1 MLVMFSF
8 FEADA
13 FERRLNIRSKTEGLK
28 ISNLNLFNKP
38 ILRKFS
44 SKSFDR
50 TKRQTFSQGSL
61 EPVNFH
67 SSLEDL
73 AKSLN
78 AKLVHRVNQ
87 GNHNFPSKS
96 RKIVEFTRPKIVLD
110 DPRPPSESTSFVNG
124 EHDHD
129 TDSILLQSVSFNA
142 RPTAGPFDDFRPSS
156 ISPSHNSG
164 QISSNSIPLQ
174 SESFNTRSQIVQS
187 DDFKSSSD
195 ATNINS
201 GILNSN
207 NIPLK
212 SDSFRTSTNP
222 DLNSEDPITITS
234 SENSLLRKALRPVS
248 SNIEGDVRNAQTD
261 IFSTEDLP
269 SSDTLESH
277 MIRGFKG
284 NDGTIFFIDL
294 ADLRAS
300 GLQFDDTSDL
310 SITGVSVSEVT
321 NFDDQVD
328 SLSEVEDTLKEFSE
342 TEIFRPRAFDETNKF
357 FPNSDKVNSNRKTL
371 RNEFFGSANAV
382 PQSSSTSINLLP
394 VETQLNFERDFQD
407 VQRQNFF
414 DQQVIQGD
422 HLQLL
427 KEPAANGQQE
437 LNIHG
442 TAQSTKISS
451 FSPQFSST
459 PPPPPVPTFR
469 PSSFITETV
478 DFRKP
483 VNEPKTN
490 PLRHLN
496 SEFQS
501 GKPTSGKDNSLET
514 LEAIKSSKKRIR
526 FLNTN
531 N

>member
-8 FEADA
+8 CEADA
-13 FERRLNIRSKTEGLK
+13 FERRPDIRSKTERLK
-28 ISNLNLFNKP
+28 QISNLNLFNKP

-44 SKSFDR
+44 SKSLDR
-50 TKRQTFSQGSL
+50 TKRQTFSQGSF

-67 SSLEDL
+67 SPLEDL

-129 TDSILLQSVSFNA
+129 TDSILLQSATFNA
-142 RPTAGPFDDFRPSS
+142 RPTAGQFDDFRPSS
-156 ISPSHNSG
+156 TSPSLNSG
-164 QISSNSIPLQ
+164 RISSNSIPLQ

-187 DDFKSSSD
+187 DDFE
-195 ATNINS
+195 
-201 GILNSN
+201 
-207 NIPLK
+207 
-212 SDSFRTSTNP
+212 SDSFKTSANP
-222 DLNSEDPITITS
+222 DLNSQDPITITS

-269 SSDTLESH
+269 SSDLPESH

-310 SITGVSVSEVT
+310 SITGVKVSEVT

-342 TEIFRPRAFDETNKF
+342 TEIFRPGAFEETKEF
-357 FPNSDKVNSNRKTL
+357 FPNSDKVNSNRKTV
-371 RNEFFGSANAV
+371 RNEFFGSGNDV
-382 PQSSSTSINLLP
+382 PQSSSTRIKLLP
-394 VETQLNFERDFQD
+394 VETQSNSNFERDFED
-407 VQRQNFF
+407 VQRLNFI